1 MKKLINEFRMLDSEE
16 QAFFG
21 YGALVLLGAM
31 FLFWLTTTVTPPV
44 ADHHTTDYQTYQKA
58 TKIVG
63 LFNRQQMEH
72 FWTNF
77 NYDLYNRICEIKYS
91 EL

>member
-1 MKKLINEFRMLDSEE
+1 MSSATNAQCTRSLTRIN
-16 QAFFG
+16 
-21 YGALVLLGAM
+21 
-31 FLFWLTTTVTPPV
+31 
-44 ADHHTTDYQTYQKA
+44 
-58 TKIVG
+58 G

>member
-1 MKKLINEFRMLDSEE
+1 MNTKTNGKWSQVNSIPTQLSKKSASLSKNSNLE
-16 QAFFG
+16 Q
-21 YGALVLLGAM
+21 
-31 FLFWLTTTVTPPV
+31 VTNSTSSATSV
-44 ADHHTTDYQTYQKA
+44 QCTRSS
-58 TKIVG
+58 TKISG

>member
-1 MKKLINEFRMLDSEE
+1 VTSSMSSATNAQCTRNSTRIN
-16 QAFFG
+16 
-21 YGALVLLGAM
+21 
-31 FLFWLTTTVTPPV
+31 
-44 ADHHTTDYQTYQKA
+44 
-58 TKIVG
+58 G

>member
-1 MKKLINEFRMLDSEE
+1 MRHQKSGLWSQLNSITTQLSKKLQSLPKSYLTE
-16 QAFFG
+16 QAMSF
-21 YGALVLLGAM
+21 
-31 FLFWLTTTVTPPV
+31 TSS
-44 ADHHTTDYQTYQKA
+44 A
-58 TKIVG
+58 TLAQCTMPMMMRNGGV
-63 LFNRQQMEH
+63 FSRQQYEH